1 MHTLAIGMGTG
12 SPDSII
18 RWVWQANPQHP
29 VHEEASLSFGPEG
42 NLVLSQPDVSLD
54 RSNKLVSRDNGSYT
68 LTLEPNRLVL
78 SHLIPR
84 SSNNRTVVYYVIEG
98 PSFSLG
104 LGLMPRKVSSDLA
117 LMETLGSTTLLTSR
131 LGGVDHFMTKYDVG
145 LAVGER
151 KCRGLCSVDCRCLG
165 YFYDKSRFNCWI
177 SYELGTLV
185 KVSDS
190 KKVAY
195 IKTRNV

>member
-1 MHTLAIGMGTG
+1 M
-12 SPDSII
+12 
-18 RWVWQANPQHP
+18 N
-29 VHEEASLSFGPEG
+29 E
-42 NLVLSQPDVSLD
+42 NVSLD
-54 RSNKLVSRDNGSYT
+54 RLNKLVSRDNGSYT

-78 SHLIPR
+78 TTQLGLATPGLRPKFLARARCNASQSFLRLDADGNLRI
-84 SSNNRTVVYYVIEG
+84 YYTFDFKV
-98 PSFSLG
+98 SFLAWEVTFELLNVEATSVGYRQNAESLG
-104 LGLMPRKVSSDLA
+104 FVSIISVW
-117 LMETLGSTTLLTSR
+117 LLHRTFHYYR

>member
-1 MHTLAIGMGTG
+1 
-12 SPDSII
+12 
-18 RWVWQANPQHP
+18 
-29 VHEEASLSFGPEG
+29 
-42 NLVLSQPDVSLD
+42 
-54 RSNKLVSRDNGSYT
+54 
-68 LTLEPNRLVL
+68 
-78 SHLIPR
+78 
-84 SSNNRTVVYYVIEG
+84 
-98 PSFSLG
+98 
-104 LGLMPRKVSSDLA
+104 
-117 LMETLGSTTLLTSR
+117 
-131 LGGVDHFMTKYDVG
+131 MTKYDVG

>member
-1 MHTLAIGMGTG
+1 MACPSGMGILGWSKAFKFKKTK
-12 SPDSII
+12 SVD
-18 RWVWQANPQHP
+18 
-29 VHEEASLSFGPEG
+29 PE
-42 NLVLSQPDVSLD
+42 
-54 RSNKLVSRDNGSYT
+54 T
-68 LTLEPNRLVL
+68 F
-78 SHLIPR
+78 H
-84 SSNNRTVVYYVIEG
+84 YY
-98 PSFSLG
+98 
-104 LGLMPRKVSSDLA
+104 R
-117 LMETLGSTTLLTSR
+117 LGS
-131 LGGVDHFMTKYDVG
+131 VDHFMTKYNVG

-151 KCRGLCSVDCRCLG
+151 KCRGLCSVHCRCMG